1 MQFTKLSTLIM
12 ITASGIVLGAS
23 NVYAETR
30 VGPKH
35 SEHNLPT
42 FVTLDTDKNGYLTI
56 SEIKTQM
63 EVMEHFSEV
72 DANKDQKLDEQE
84 YAAIHI
90 DGVE

>member
-1 MQFTKLSTLIM
+1 MKFTKPNTLTMLAVSCAMLSAGT
-12 ITASGIVLGAS
+12 
-23 NVYAETR
+23 VYAETR

-42 FVTLDTDKNGYLTI
+42 FVTLDTDKDGYLTI
-56 SEIKTQM
+56 SEIKTHM

-72 DANKDQKLDEQE
+72 DANKDHKLNEQE
-84 YAAIHI
+84 YASIHI

>member
-1 MQFTKLSTLIM
+1 MQFTHVTKLSMIM
-12 ITASGIVLGAS
+12 GVCAILGANS
-23 NVYAETR
+23 VMAETR

-42 FVTLDTDKNGYLTI
+42 FVTLDTDKDGYLTI
-56 SEIKTQM
+56 SEIKTHM

-72 DANKDQKLDEQE
+72 DANKDQKLDAQE
-84 YAAIHI
+84 YASIHI